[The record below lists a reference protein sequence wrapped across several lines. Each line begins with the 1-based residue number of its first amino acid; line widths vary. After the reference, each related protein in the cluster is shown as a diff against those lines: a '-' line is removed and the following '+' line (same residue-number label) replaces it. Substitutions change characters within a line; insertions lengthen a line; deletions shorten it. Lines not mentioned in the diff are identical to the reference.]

1 MPDTDLDR
9 MQQLYDFLQGTV
21 PKGYQISEADVPHL
35 SADQAWTV
43 CWYLGNQYWQVSD
56 EIERCEVCGVLYDS
70 RSEGTVVDDGPPYSL
85 CDECSATQ
93 EEGGA

>member
-9 MQQLYDFLQGTV
+9 MQELYDFLQGTV
-21 PKGYQISEADVPHL
+21 PEGYQIPEADVPHL

-56 EIERCEVCGVLYDS
+56 CIERCEGCGTLYDS
-70 RSEGTVVDDGPPYSL
+70 RSEGTYAEDGPPHNL
-85 CDECSATQ
+85 CDECSSTR
-93 EEGGA
+93 EKGGV